1 MFKLISLCI
10 FAFTVS
16 SCAIRPQF
24 EQTCGF
30 PKIDLETDQPPDNIS
45 FARTEAAGQSSE
57 PSYVEIL
64 DTSLKN
70 TARTSIEPARLLFL
84 SGGGQHGAF
93 GAGFLAEWGARSPGG
108 KLPKFDVVTGISTG
122 AILSTWAFLGDGDQ
136 AASRYHIENE
146 SRLLKPYVKIRN
158 GKMTTGSYINLLR
171 KGAIADLAPLRN
183 ELRQAFT
190 DDILEAVA
198 TAAPDRRLLVGA
210 VDVDSGRAVAF
221 DLKEMAE
228 RFHRVSRQNPKFAVE
243 RERFRNCYAEAV
255 LASSSAPLAARPV
268 FIDNRMYVD
277 GGLRF
282 GVFDAALSAA
292 LARQTA
298 SRRNAP
304 PQIYMIIN
312 GSQDVA
318 PLCPQSATTMECN
331 TVADPR
337 RRQKNR
343 HASWNFPDLAL
354 RSQDILA
361 NQIYRFSAADVANR
375 NQVAFPGAD
384 NLRFARIYNP
394 DLQGFT
400 YKPDGAPDAERKSC
414 MAWRKHDADTLN
426 PVQFYPNYMDCV
438 SAYGRS
444 RARQLAWFG
453 TSPTSD

>member
-1 MFKLISLCI
+1 MLKLVSLCV

-30 PKIDLETDQPPDNIS
+30 PKFDLETDQPPDGIS
-45 FARTEAAGQSSE
+45 VAGIEAVRRSSE
-57 PSYVEIL
+57 PSYVEML
-64 DTSLKN
+64 DTSFKS
-70 TARTSIEPARLLFL
+70 TARKTVEPARMLFL

-108 KLPKFDVVTGISTG
+108 KLPQFDVVTGISTG
-122 AILSTWAFLGDGDQ
+122 AILSTWAFLRDGE
-136 AASRYHIENE
+136 AAAKRYDIDNE
-146 SRLLKPYVKIRN
+146 HQLLKPYVKFRN

-171 KGAIADLAPLRN
+171 KGAIADLAPLRD
-183 ELRQAFT
+183 ELRKVFT
-190 DDILEAVA
+190 DEILTAVA
-198 TAAPDRRLLVGA
+198 TADPDRRLLVGA

-221 DLKEMAE
+221 DLKAMAE
-228 RFHRVSRQNPKFAVE
+228 RFHKVSPQNPKFAFE

-292 LARQTA
+292 LARQAAT
-298 SRRNAP
+298 RRNAP
-304 PQIYMIIN
+304 PQLYMIIN

-331 TVADPR
+331 AVANPR

-375 NQVAFPGAD
+375 NKVAFPGAD

-394 DLQGFT
+394 DLQGFP
-400 YKPDGAPDAERKSC
+400 YKPDGAPESERKSC
-414 MAWRKHDADTLN
+414 TAWHKQDADTLH

-444 RARQLAWFG
+444 RARQLRWFG
-453 TSPTSD
+453 TNPQSD